1 MQTRRRHADKV
12 KFGWNYLSRRRSLFQ
27 NVRRRK
33 SCFRHSSW
41 TPAAKR
47 HQTTPSLL
55 LFILFYFIFLTP
67 VLNSQGMKK
76 ITPCST
82 KKYKNQAGIK
92 LTPPPPSQNSHA
104 VKWHPRLQYNI
115 KKRNNKQK
123 NTTE

>member
-1 MQTRRRHADKV
+1 MFDVANHVFATVAGHLQPTVTKQRHRYYYS
-12 KFGWNYLSRRRSLFQ
+12 FY
-27 NVRRRK
+27 
-33 SCFRHSSW
+33 
-41 TPAAKR
+41 
-47 HQTTPSLL
+47 
-55 LFILFYFIFLTP
+55 FILFYLTP

-92 LTPPPPSQNSHA
+92 LTPPPPPSQNSHA

-115 KKRNNKQK
+115 EKRNNKQK